1 VTAVEQ
7 PDLPVDIHKPSKR
20 RLNVDN
26 ERLELLT
33 EVASLY
39 YEENLP
45 QSEIAIQT
53 GYSRSM
59 VSRMLTEARQQG
71 LVEIRVRRQVG
82 RRLDLERELQEALH
96 LKIVRVAMR
105 GASDYPQMLRRL
117 GTVAAR
123 LVEELVCDNMKIGVS
138 WGTAVYETVNALR
151 SSTHSGVHVVQMI
164 GSLGTP
170 DPQIDGPE
178 LARRMARTLVGN
190 YTTLPVP
197 LFVDS
202 EATRQSLMNE
212 LQIQRVMEQFRSIEL
227 ALVGVGTID
236 PEQASLLRA
245 GYLTVSQLEELR
257 QTGAVGDVCAI
268 HFDLSGKLIDVP
280 LTRRV
285 VGVDAATLTSIPLKI
300 GVAGGQ
306 SKISP
311 IIGASRAKLINVL
324 VTDELAASNILRDLR
339 GDGSQISG

>member
-1 VTAVEQ
+1 MPQVKHR
-7 PDLPVDIHKPSKR
+7 PSPVRIPKPSR
-20 RLNVDN
+20 RKSAVNN
-26 ERLELLT
+26 ERLERLT
-33 EVASLY
+33 EIASLY

-45 QSEIAIQT
+45 QNEIAART

-71 LVEIRVRRQVG
+71 LVEIRVRHQVG
-82 RRLDLERELQEALH
+82 RRFDLESELKDLLG

-105 GASDYPQMLRRL
+105 GASDHPEMLRRL

-123 LVEELVCDNMKIGVS
+123 LVEELVCDNMNIGVS
-138 WGTAVYETVNALR
+138 WGTAVYETVTALR
-151 SSTHSGVHVVQMI
+151 SGTRSGVHVVQMI

-190 YTTLPVP
+190 YAILPVP

-202 EATRQSLMNE
+202 EVTRQSLMNE
-212 LQIQRVMEQFRSIEL
+212 KQIQRVTEQFRNIEL

-236 PEQASLLRA
+236 PRQASLLRA
-245 GYLTVSQLEELR
+245 GYLNVSQLEELH
-257 QTGAVGDVCAI
+257 QTGTVGDVCAI
-268 HFDLSGKLIDVP
+268 HFDISGKLIDVP
-280 LTRRV
+280 LTRRI
-285 VGVDAATLTSIPLKI
+285 VGIDAAMLASVPLKI

-306 SKISP
+306 SKIRP

-324 VTDELAASNILRDLR
+324 VTDELAASGILRDLKD
-339 GDGSQISG
+339 DGNQIRE

>member
-1 VTAVEQ
+1 MAVNV
-7 PDLPVDIHKPSKR
+7 LKTSNRKPV
-20 RLNVDN
+20 VDN
-26 ERLELLT
+26 ERLERLA
-33 EVASLY
+33 EIASLY
-39 YEENLP
+39 YEESLP
-45 QSEIAIQT
+45 QNEIASRT

-59 VSRMLTEARQQG
+59 ISKMLTEARQQG
-71 LVEIRVRRQVG
+71 LVEIRVRHQVG
-82 RRLDLERELQEALH
+82 RRIDLENELGKLLD

-105 GASDYPQMLRRL
+105 GASDHPEMLRRL

-123 LVEELVCDNMKIGVS
+123 LVEELVCDDMNIGVS

-151 SSTHSGVHVVQMI
+151 SGTHSGVHVAQMI

-202 EATRQSLMNE
+202 EVTRQALTSE
-212 LQIQRVMEQFRSIEL
+212 KQIQRVIEQFSKIEL
-227 ALVGVGTID
+227 ALVGVGTIE

-245 GYLTVSQLEELR
+245 GYLTVVQLDELR
-257 QTGAVGDVCAI
+257 RAGTVGDVCAI
-268 HFDLSGKLIDVP
+268 HFDIYGKLIDIP
-280 LTRRV
+280 LTRHI
-285 VGVDAATLTSIPLKI
+285 VGIDAATLTAVPLKI

-306 SKISP
+306 SKVRP

-324 VTDELAASNILRDLR
+324 VTDELAASSILRDLKDS
-339 GDGSQISG
+339 GNTISE